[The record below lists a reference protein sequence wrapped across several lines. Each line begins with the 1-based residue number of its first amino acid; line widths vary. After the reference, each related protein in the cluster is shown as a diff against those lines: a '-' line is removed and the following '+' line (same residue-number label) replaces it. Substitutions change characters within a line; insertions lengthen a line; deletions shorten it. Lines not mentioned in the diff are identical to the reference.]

1 MKIRSL
7 VFYIFIFGI
16 ITAGKAQKIYNL
28 NDCISTGLER
38 NFSLLIA
45 RNTEAIS
52 KNNFTKGNAGFM
64 PSVSLYNQVGGTVN
78 NSIQNLSEGGQNTNS
93 GIHNQSLYSSVS
105 MNWTLFEG
113 FNVQTTFK
121 KLNELDQLG
130 TLRTQLSVEYLVAD
144 LIAAYYNFI
153 QQVQMQ
159 INLNYAIKLSKE
171 RLRIDEERYL
181 LGSSSKLEVLQSR
194 VYLNADSSRLSKHYE
209 TLRSAQ
215 VKLNELMGVEEI
227 ANEFS
232 LQDSSILVN
241 PELQFEIL
249 SDQAMLKNTGLQI
262 SKKNQN
268 LSTYDYQLVM
278 SRTYPYLNLYSG
290 YSISK
295 NVYETGTYTNSL
307 SHGMNYGITFGINIF
322 DGFNQKRNLSNA
334 TIDIKNKELE
344 YRKVEQVVKADLIT
358 LFNAY
363 SNHLRLI
370 KLEEQNLQ
378 TASENLEIALEKY
391 KLGSLSGIELR
402 EVQKSLLDA
411 KESLVSVQYQT
422 KLAEVS
428 LQLISGNIMNYYK

>member
-1 MKIRSL
+1 MMNRIL
-7 VFYIFIFGI
+7 ILGLFIFGFI
-16 ITAGKAQKIYNL
+16 PNGKAQKIYNL
-28 NDCISTGLER
+28 NECISTGLEQ
-38 NFSLLIA
+38 NFSLRIV
-45 RNTEAIS
+45 RNTENIS

-64 PSVSLYNQVGGTVN
+64 PSVSLYNQVGGTMN
-78 NSIQNLSEGGQNTNS
+78 NSVQNLSAGGQTTSS

-105 MNWTLFEG
+105 MSWTLFEG

-121 KLNELDQLG
+121 KLDELSQLG
-130 TLRTQLSVEYLVAD
+130 ALNTQLAVEYLLAD
-144 LIAAYYNFI
+144 VISGYYNYI

-159 INLNYAIKLSKE
+159 INLRYAVKLSKE

-194 VYLNADSSRLSKHYE
+194 VYLNSDSSRLSKHYE
-209 TLRSAQ
+209 TLRAAQ

-227 ANEFS
+227 ADEFS
-232 LQDSSILVN
+232 LQDSSIQVN

-249 SDQAMLKNTGLQI
+249 FENAMLKNTGLLI
-262 SKKNQN
+262 SSKNQN
-268 LSTYDYQLVM
+268 ISAYEYRQVM

-290 YSISK
+290 YSFSR
-295 NVYETGTYTNSL
+295 NFYETGTYTNSL
-307 SHGMNYGITFGINIF
+307 THGMNYGVTFGVNIF
-322 DGFNQKRNLSNA
+322 DGFSQKRNLSNA
-334 TIDIKNKELE
+334 VVDIKNKELKYQE
-344 YRKVEQVVKADLIT
+344 VEQGVKADLIT
-358 LFNAY
+358 LYNAY

-428 LQLISGNIMNYYK
+428 LQLISGSIMSYYK